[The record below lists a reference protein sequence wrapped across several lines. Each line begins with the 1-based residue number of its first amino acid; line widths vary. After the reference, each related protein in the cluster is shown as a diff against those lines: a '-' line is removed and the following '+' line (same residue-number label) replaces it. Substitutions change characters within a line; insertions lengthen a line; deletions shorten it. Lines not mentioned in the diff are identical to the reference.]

1 MIRQHRVVFLPL
13 LLIFALLPLALAPS
27 SVAQGDTEATKIL
40 GIVTDA
46 GTRQPVVSARVDL
59 SSAKGIAS
67 PTTYTNTEGTFYF
80 NRIGEGDYQVRIRK
94 MGYQEIDTAVSV
106 VSTHQTRIELDM
118 HREVS
123 DVGSAPSSSE
133 TISSHQLT
141 VPVNAREDYKKGK
154 DLMAKK
160 DYSSAL
166 SAFEKAASEYDPY
179 YEAYADMGVAQFLL
193 GHTPEAVQAFQK
205 SIDLSKGKY
214 PDALFDYANLLND
227 TRDFAGA
234 EPMARQEIVLEDM
247 SWRGYFQLAR
257 ALQGLKQIP
266 EAEKNA
272 RKAQQLNPQD
282 RQIYVILTNIHIAKR
297 DYPAVLDDIDSYLK
311 LDPDSPAAQQM
322 RTTRAQVARVVAA
335 APASA
340 PAPPAHPPQ

>member
-1 MIRQHRVVFLPL
+1 MAL
-13 LLIFALLPLALAPS
+13 FALLHLALAGS
-27 SVAQGDTEATKIL
+27 AAAQGDTEATKIL
-40 GIVTDA
+40 GIVKDA
-46 GTRQPVVSARVDL
+46 GTHEPVVSARVDI
-59 SSAKGIAS
+59 SSAKGMAS

-80 NRIGEGDYQVRIRK
+80 NRLSDGDYRVTIRK
-94 MGYQEIDTAVSV
+94 IGYQDIETGVTIIA
-106 VSTHQTRIELDM
+106 THQTRVELEM

-123 DVGSAPSSSE
+123 DAGTAPSSSE

-166 SAFEKAASEYDPY
+166 NAFEKAVSEYDPY

-193 GHTPEAVQAFQK
+193 GHTPEAIQSFQK

-214 PDALFDYANLLND
+214 ADAVFDYANLLND
-227 TRDFAGA
+227 TRDFVNAA
-234 EPMARQEIVLEDM
+234 PLARQDIALEDM
-247 SWRGYFQLAR
+247 TWRGYFQLAR
-257 ALQGLKQIP
+257 ALLGLKQIP

-340 PAPPAHPPQ
+340 PAPAQPTHPPQ